1 MKQEERNI
9 SAAFYIPFA
18 YLYSV
23 RLRSIT
29 KLLSWLLLYIL
40 PTAFYSSMGYTG
52 DAWSFAIQYTLV
64 LIATFTLYETGYI
77 FNDTLAIRREEH
89 PSLRLNES
97 ETAYFFAHRWSI
109 VLTRL
114 LIAAICLCALS
125 PIINYQLSI
134 INYQLSIINYQLLM
148 LVLFALYNRWRN
160 RYNVFLYV
168 WLVFSRFVPF
178 MCLSE
183 HGAFDY
189 ILLFVSY
196 PMLIG
201 MERFSMPSYRWGLMG
216 KLIPDEPSKAR
227 FRAAYYCLAL
237 VILVPYCLCSGR
249 TLYPLTPIAIL
260 AVYRI
265 LRLLNNK
272 SI

>member
-1 MKQEERNI
+1 MKRDI
-9 SAAFYIPFA
+9 SSTTP
-18 YLYSV
+18 
-23 RLRSIT
+23 
-29 KLLSWLLLYIL
+29 LLSVGKSIPLFVSTNPRRLISLRIDGASSSPVCSL
-40 PTAFYSSMGYTG
+40 PLFV
-52 DAWSFAIQYTLV
+52 FAPYPQ
-64 LIATFTLYETGYI
+64 FSI
-77 FNDTLAIRREEH
+77 FNFQFSI
-89 PSLRLNES
+89 LNS
-97 ETAYFFAHRWSI
+97 QFSM
-109 VLTRL
+109 
-114 LIAAICLCALS
+114 CL
-125 PIINYQLSI
+125 
-134 INYQLSIINYQLLM
+134 
-148 LVLFALYNRWRN
+148 LFALYNRWRN

-178 MCLSE
+178 MCLAG

-196 PMLIG
+196 PLLIG

-249 TLYPLTPIAIL
+249 TLYPLTPIAVL

>member
-52 DAWSFAIQYTLV
+52 DAWSFALQYTLV

-77 FNDTLAIRREEH
+77 FNDTLAIRWEEH

-114 LIAAICLCALS
+114 LIAAICLCALF
-125 PIINYQLSI
+125 PI

-178 MCLSE
+178 MCLAG

-196 PMLIG
+196 PLLIG

-249 TLYPLTPIAIL
+249 TLYPLTPIAVL

>member
-1 MKQEERNI
+1 MKRDI
-9 SAAFYIPFA
+9 SSTTP
-18 YLYSV
+18 
-23 RLRSIT
+23 
-29 KLLSWLLLYIL
+29 LLSVGKSIPLFVSTNPRRLISLRIDGASSSPVCSL
-40 PTAFYSSMGYTG
+40 PLFV
-52 DAWSFAIQYTLV
+52 FAPCPQ
-64 LIATFTLYETGYI
+64 FSI
-77 FNDTLAIRREEH
+77 FNFQFSI
-89 PSLRLNES
+89 LNS
-97 ETAYFFAHRWSI
+97 QFSFFAHRWTI
-109 VLTRL
+109 LATRL
-114 LIAAICLCALS
+114 FIAAACLGILS
-125 PIINYQLSI
+125 TVHHTSYIVHLS
-134 INYQLSIINYQLLM
+134 LSLVIM

-178 MCLSE
+178 MCLAG

-196 PMLIG
+196 PLLIG
-201 MERFSMPSYRWGLMG
+201 LERFSMPSYRWGLMG

>member
-40 PTAFYSSMGYTG
+40 PTAFYSGLTTLSYL
-52 DAWSFAIQYTLV
+52 LV
-64 LIATFTLYETGYI
+64 LFATFSLYELGYI
-77 FNDTLAIRREEH
+77 FNDTVAVRREEH

-125 PIINYQLSI
+125 PTINYQFSI
-134 INYQLSIINYQLLM
+134 FNSQLSM

-178 MCLSE
+178 MCLAE

-189 ILLFVSY
+189 MLLFVSY

-237 VILVPYCLCSGR
+237 VILVPYCLYSGR

>member
-52 DAWSFAIQYTLV
+52 DAWSFALQYTLV

-125 PIINYQLSI
+125 PILNSQFSI
-134 INYQLSIINYQLLM
+134 FNYQLLM

-178 MCLSE
+178 MCLAE

-196 PMLIG
+196 PLLIG

>member
-1 MKQEERNI
+1 MC
-9 SAAFYIPFA
+9 F
-18 YLYSV
+18 
-23 RLRSIT
+23 
-29 KLLSWLLLYIL
+29 
-40 PTAFYSSMGYTG
+40 
-52 DAWSFAIQYTLV
+52 
-64 LIATFTLYETGYI
+64 
-77 FNDTLAIRREEH
+77 
-89 PSLRLNES
+89 
-97 ETAYFFAHRWSI
+97 
-109 VLTRL
+109 
-114 LIAAICLCALS
+114 
-125 PIINYQLSI
+125 
-134 INYQLSIINYQLLM
+134 
-148 LVLFALYNRWRN
+148 LFALYNRWRN

-178 MCLSE
+178 MCLAE

>member
-52 DAWSFAIQYTLV
+52 DAWSFALQYTLV

-89 PSLRLNES
+89 PSLRLTEDQ
-97 ETAYFFAHRWSI
+97 TAYFFAHRWTI
-109 VLTRL
+109 LATRL
-114 LIAAICLCALS
+114 FIAAACLGILS
-125 PIINYQLSI
+125 TVHHTSYIVHLS
-134 INYQLSIINYQLLM
+134 LSLVIM

-178 MCLSE
+178 MCLAE

-189 ILLFVSY
+189 MLLFVSY

>member
-52 DAWSFAIQYTLV
+52 DAWSFALQYTLV

-114 LIAAICLCALS
+114 LIAAICLCALF
-125 PIINYQLSI
+125 PI

-196 PMLIG
+196 PLLIG
-201 MERFSMPSYRWGLMG
+201 LERFSMPSYRWGLMG